1 MRPRALAPQLKR
13 GLLGSQRKPVNDSNP
28 AFDNRLFEALD
39 QAPYA
44 LSLRELARKVDRPE
58 QVVEAAL
65 GRLVAA
71 GRVNMTADVHTRAY
85 YTKNDHLR

>member
-1 MRPRALAPQLKR
+1 M
-13 GLLGSQRKPVNDSNP
+13 NDSNP

-65 GRLVAA
+65 ERVVAA